1 MIPHPLLAG
10 GRGSQSGEVSSRQ
23 FWDTGEFQS
32 KNLKG
37 SVWVQRRQP
46 DSRQNPQNYSG
57 PTCTRN
63 DVVEA
68 CRFPSDKKENPNKI
82 FDWIPN
88 IHSLFNLFKNIV
100 QRLSRS
106 RKEKLRWMVF
116 AGSPAFSDR
125 RCEVVNL
132 IRRWKEKVH
141 VMADQR
147 INWATLSPLISP
159 VRVFPILK
167 YLQIKINA
175 TLCKT
180 RPAKALWPSEQS
192 YYSTGVF
199 PCFLWWTSKW
209 NYSSNPRTTN
219 VINYVGKRRK
229 VYWIV

>member
-1 MIPHPLLAG
+1 MILMNIMMKG
-10 GRGSQSGEVSSRQ
+10 SSR
-23 FWDTGEFQS
+23 ERVC
-32 KNLKG
+32 L
-37 SVWVQRRQP
+37 
-46 DSRQNPQNYSG
+46 SRPQTYSG
-57 PTCTRN
+57 PTCTRK
-63 DVVEA
+63 DVEA

-82 FDWIPN
+82 FDWIPLN

-106 RKEKLRWMVF
+106 RKEKLGWMVF

-180 RPAKALWPSEQS
+180 RPAKALWPLEQS
-192 YYSTGVF
+192 YNPAGVF
-199 PCFLWWTSKW
+199 PPFLWWTSKW